1 MDDMRFLVAVEK
13 ELIDTNILIV
23 GNGFDLA
30 HGLPTRYMDFMDYL
44 SMAETLYKNKTDFLA
59 HPDKNTIED
68 YINCRYKNVDTTLR
82 SNLIGKYDSEWL
94 NSFPMQLSRVFS
106 ERNCWYEYFE
116 YLIRDKHL
124 QGINWIDFEA
134 EISKVVQKIEHL
146 PIIEEDKSYSKNIP
160 VYSIDREK
168 HKEILFNFMKAKTYD
183 FKSNKFDLF
192 IAQLEKDL
200 SDFINALDYYIRF
213 IDGFSVEKRAADIQE
228 IDVDTVISFN
238 YTDTYRRLY
247 YPDMPDERIHF
258 IHGKAN
264 RKSGD
269 SASKLVLGTNDT
281 LSDQEKDSNTSCLKF
296 KKYFQRIYKRTGNDY
311 KLFLKDA
318 LERKK
323 VSGGSTQSYF
333 FGHSLAATDGDVI
346 RRVVEASD
354 HVVIFYH
361 DDRQHREAITNL
373 VMVLGRDKLIEYAE
387 ERIEFRKQR
396 GELSS

>member
-44 SMAETLYKNKTDFLA
+44 SMAETLYKNKTNPHA
-59 HPDKNTIED
+59 HPNKTTIEG
-68 YINCRYKNVDTTLR
+68 YINNQYTDVDATLR
-82 SNLIGKYDSEWL
+82 NNLIGKYDSEWI
-94 NSFPMQLSRVFS
+94 NSFPRQLSRVFS
-106 ERNCWYEYFE
+106 EKNCWYKYFD
-116 YLIRDKHL
+116 YLIYKKQL
-124 QGINWIDFEA
+124 QGVNWIDFEA
-134 EISKVVQKIEHL
+134 EISKVVQKVEHSSVV
-146 PIIEEDKSYSKNIP
+146 EEDRFNSMSNIQL
-160 VYSIDREK
+160 YQIDRGIHE
-168 HKEILFNFMKAKTYD
+168 EILLNFMNATTYTFKTNE
-183 FKSNKFDLF
+183 FNSF
-192 IAQLEKDL
+192 IKQLEKDL
-200 SDFINALDYYIRF
+200 SDFINALDYYIAF
-213 IDGFSVEKRAADIQE
+213 IDEFSVEKRVVDIQE
-228 IDVDTVISFN
+228 IDVDKVISFN

-247 YPDMPDERIHF
+247 YPDMPDEKIHF

-264 RKSGD
+264 RTLGD

-311 KLFLKDA
+311 KMFLKDA

-323 VSGGSTQSYF
+323 VSGESIQSYF

-346 RRVVEASD
+346 RRVIEASD
-354 HVVIFYH
+354 HIVIFYH
-361 DDRQHREAITNL
+361 DDMQHREVITNL

-396 GELSS
+396 E

>member
-1 MDDMRFLVAVEK
+1 M
-13 ELIDTNILIV
+13 IDTNILVI

-30 HGLPTRYMDFMDYL
+30 HGLPTRYKDFMNYL
-44 SMAETLYKNKTDFLA
+44 SMAETLYKNKKDFLA
-59 HPDKNTIED
+59 RPNKSVIEG
-68 YINCRYKNVDTTLR
+68 YINGQYKNVDATLR

-94 NSFPMQLSRVFS
+94 NSFPMQLSRVFL
-106 ERNCWYEYFE
+106 ERNCWYEYFD
-116 YLIRDKHL
+116 YLIRDKQL
-124 QGINWIDFEA
+124 QRVNWIDFEA
-134 EISKVVQKIEHL
+134 EISKVVQKIEHS
-146 PIIEEDKSYSKNIP
+146 PIIEEDKSHSMQNIP
-160 VYSIDREK
+160 FYTTDRGK
-168 HKEILFNFMKAKTYD
+168 HKEILFNFMKAETYG
-183 FKSNKFDLF
+183 FTSKKFDLF

-213 IDGFSVEKRAADIQE
+213 IDGFSVEKRVADIQE
-228 IDVDTVISFN
+228 INVDKVISFN

-247 YPDMPDERIHF
+247 HPDMLDERIHF

-264 RKSGD
+264 RTLGD

-281 LSDQEKDSNTSCLKF
+281 LSNQEKDSNISCLKF

-311 KLFLKDA
+311 KMFLKDA

-323 VSGGSTQSYF
+323 VSGEFTQSYF

-346 RRVVEASD
+346 RRVIEASD

-361 DDRQHREAITNL
+361 NDMQHREAITNL
-373 VMVLGRDKLIEYAE
+373 VTVLGRDKLIEYAE

-396 GELSS
+396 G

>member
-1 MDDMRFLVAVEK
+1 MDAMRFLVAVDK
-13 ELIDTNILIV
+13 DLIDTNILIV

-44 SMAETLYKNKTDFLA
+44 SMAETLYENKTDFLA
-59 HPDKNTIED
+59 HPDKNAIEG
-68 YINCRYKNVDTTLR
+68 YINRRYKNVDTTLR
-82 SNLIGKYDSEWL
+82 SNLIGKYDSKWL

-116 YLIRDKHL
+116 YLIRKNQL
-124 QGINWIDFEA
+124 QGVNWIDFEA
-134 EISKVVQKIEHL
+134 EISKVVQKIEHSL
-146 PIIEEDKSYSKNIP
+146 IIEKDKSYSTQNISLYP
-160 VYSIDREK
+160 INRET
-168 HKEILFNFMKAKTYD
+168 HKEILFKFMKAKTYD
-183 FKSNKFDLF
+183 FKSNEFASF
-192 IAQLEKDL
+192 IAQLENDL
-200 SDFINALDYYIRF
+200 SDFINALDYYIAF
-213 IDGFSVEKRAADIQE
+213 IDGFSVEKRVIDIQE
-228 IDVDTVISFN
+228 IDVDKVISFN

-247 YPDMPDERIHF
+247 YPDMLDERIHF
-258 IHGKAN
+258 IHGKSN
-264 RKSGD
+264 RKLGD

-311 KLFLKDA
+311 KMFLKDA

-323 VSGGSTQSYF
+323 VSGESTQSYF

-346 RRVVEASD
+346 RRVIEASD
-354 HVVIFYH
+354 YVVIFYH

-373 VMVLGRDKLIEYAE
+373 VTVLGRDKLIEYAE

-396 GELSS
+396 E

>member
-44 SMAETLYKNKTDFLA
+44 SMAETLYKNKTDPYA
-59 HPDKNTIED
+59 RPNKTTIEG
-68 YINCRYKNVDTTLR
+68 YINNQYTDVDATLR
-82 SNLIGKYDSEWL
+82 NNLIGKYDSEWI
-94 NSFPMQLSRVFS
+94 NSFPRQLSRVFS
-106 ERNCWYEYFE
+106 EKNCWYKYFE
-116 YLIRDKHL
+116 YLIYKKQL
-124 QGINWIDFEA
+124 QDVNWIDFEA
-134 EISKVVQKIEHL
+134 EISKVVQKVEHSSVV
-146 PIIEEDKSYSKNIP
+146 EEDRFNSMSNIQL
-160 VYSIDREK
+160 YQIDRGIHE
-168 HKEILFNFMKAKTYD
+168 EILLNFMNATTYTFKTNE
-183 FKSNKFDLF
+183 FNSF
-192 IAQLEKDL
+192 IKQLEKDL
-200 SDFINALDYYIRF
+200 SDFINALDYYIAF
-213 IDGFSVEKRAADIQE
+213 IDEFSVEKRVVDIQE
-228 IDVDTVISFN
+228 IDVDKVISFN

-247 YPDMPDERIHF
+247 YPNMPDEKIHF

-264 RKSGD
+264 RTLGD

-311 KLFLKDA
+311 KMFLKDA

-323 VSGGSTQSYF
+323 VSGESTQSYF

-346 RRVVEASD
+346 RRVIEASD

-361 DDRQHREAITNL
+361 DDMQHREAITNL

-396 GELSS
+396 E

>member
-1 MDDMRFLVAVEK
+1 MDDMRFLIAVEK

-59 HPDKNTIED
+59 HPDKNTIEG

-94 NSFPMQLSRVFS
+94 NFFPIQLSRVFS

-124 QGINWIDFEA
+124 QGVDWIDFEA
-134 EISKVVQKIEHL
+134 EISKVVQKIEH
-146 PIIEEDKSYSKNIP
+146 PQIIEKDKSYSTQNTP
-160 VYSIDREK
+160 SYSINRET
-168 HKEILFNFMKAKTYD
+168 HKEILVNFIKDKTYD
-183 FKSNKFDLF
+183 FKSNKFTSF
-192 IAQLEKDL
+192 IAQLENGL
-200 SDFINALDYYIRF
+200 SDFINALDYYIVF
-213 IDGFSVEKRAADIQE
+213 IDGFSVEKRVVDIQE
-228 IDVDTVISFN
+228 VDVDKVISFN

-247 YPDMPDERIHF
+247 YPDMSDERIHF

-264 RKSGD
+264 RVLGD
-269 SASKLVLGTNDT
+269 SASRLVLGTNDT
-281 LSDQEKDSNTSCLKF
+281 LPDLEKDSNISCLKF

-311 KLFLKDA
+311 KIFLKDA
-318 LERKK
+318 LEHKRT
-323 VSGGSTQSYF
+323 SGEPIQSYF
-333 FGHSLAATDGDVI
+333 FGHSLAVTDGDVI
-346 RRVVEASD
+346 RRVIEASD

-361 DDRQHREAITNL
+361 DDMQHREEITNL
-373 VMVLGRDKLIEYAE
+373 VMVLGRDKLIENAE

-396 GELSS
+396 E